1 MTHIF
6 QLGFLSHLI
15 AFLSLNGDNM
25 RKQRLHQKKKKGKY
39 PIDFQLYFTDINRI
53 QETQWNQLSPMSA
66 TV

>member
-15 AFLSLNGDNM
+15 AFLSLNGDTM
-25 RKQRLHQKKKKGKY
+25 RKQRLDQKKKKGKY

-53 QETQWNQLSPMSA
+53 QEMQ
-66 TV
+66 